1 MLLSRGVGA
10 GMTREAIAY
19 FENVFLSRRTPTF
32 HFLWQKFKKKLNF
45 QHGSKHLFIVQLT
58 KGYKVYA
65 FEAKMTFLVFFGSTV
80 PPQLFESVLDLPP
93 SSVVEYQA

>member
-1 MLLSRGVGA
+1 MV
-10 GMTREAIAY
+10 TREAITN
-19 FENVFLSRRTPTF
+19 FENVLLSRRTHT
-32 HFLWQKFKKKLNF
+32 FKKKLNF

-80 PPQLFESVLDLPP
+80 APQLFESVLDLPP
-93 SSVVEYQA
+93 STVEYQA